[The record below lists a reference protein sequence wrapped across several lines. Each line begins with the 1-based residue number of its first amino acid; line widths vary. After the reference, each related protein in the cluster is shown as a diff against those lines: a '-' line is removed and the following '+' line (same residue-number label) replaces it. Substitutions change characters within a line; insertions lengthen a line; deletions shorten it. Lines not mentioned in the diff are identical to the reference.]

1 MAASDNKKT
10 LEDILKLTKEVERPL
25 ESISNAIA
33 NMVVEAQALNQA
45 FIGGR
50 SRIEE
55 MQTAIASSVASITK
69 LGGNVSDVTNTMI
82 GIADGSRRNVIATQ
96 EQVSKLFAS
105 SEILTSDAKTL
116 TKNFAEAGYEVS
128 QIGTNVEKSIEY
140 VQSLGLN
147 ARIVT
152 KEVTE
157 NLDLMNRF
165 SFNDGVQG
173 LTKMAAQASMLRF
186 DMRTTKD
193 FADRV
198 LRPEGAIEMA
208 AGFQRLGLA
217 VGSLGDP
224 FKLMNDAINDPGA
237 LQDSLIKA
245 TQQFISFSKETNSF
259 KISQQ
264 GILTLK
270 EMATL
275 TDISYE
281 QLTKSALA
289 AADLDTR
296 LSAINPSINFKSE
309 NDKILL
315 ANIASMGEGGT
326 YEVNLKDNTKKELQ
340 NLNQEE
346 FDELIKQQKEGPKT
360 VEEIQKSQLG
370 VLEEGNANTLGML
383 NQMRYGA
390 AGAKEVVSNV
400 VGLENI
406 VRTVSREISNAGPDT
421 KEVGKFVN
429 ESIDAFKSLMTK
441 RQSGDITEKTFNT
454 QFKSLQEK
462 FIDLPEYISEKTS
475 NVLTNI
481 ISSTKGTSSTEN
493 VFRSAME
500 ELKNVI
506 DTGKIGPVKTKVKQ
520 IPNVGDASVFGASGT
535 RAKQIAEI
543 SKGQEPAKSTFQKVD
558 LGGVITIKIDAP
570 PGVSVEYLNKTL
582 TNLVNSES
590 FIQQI
595 TKMTKQVA
603 STEMKGTK
611 Q

>member
-595 TKMTKQVA
+595 VKMTKQVA
-603 STEMKGTK
+603 PTEMKGTK

>member
-406 VRTVSREISNAGPDT
+406 ARIVSREISNAGPDT

-429 ESIDAFKSLMTK
+429 ESIEAFKSLMTK

-506 DTGKIGPVKTKVKQ
+506 DTGKIGSVKTKVKQ

-595 TKMTKQVA
+595 VKMTKQVA
-603 STEMKGTK
+603 PTEMKGTK

>member
-147 ARIVT
+147 ARVVT

-198 LRPEGAIEMA
+198 LNPDGAIKMA

-237 LQDSLIKA
+237 LQDSLIQA

-270 EMATL
+270 EMANL

-309 NDKILL
+309 NDKVLL

-383 NQMRYGA
+383 NQMRYGT

-406 VRTVSREISNAGPDT
+406 ARIVSREISNAGPDT

-429 ESIDAFKSLMTK
+429 ESIEAFKSLMTK
-441 RQSGDITEKTFNT
+441 RQSGDINEQTFNT
-454 QFKSLQEK
+454 QFKLLETK

-535 RAKQIAEI
+535 RTKQIAEI

-595 TKMTKQVA
+595 VKMTKQVA
-603 STEMKGTK
+603 PTKMKSSK
-611 Q
+611 E

>member
-429 ESIDAFKSLMTK
+429 ESIDAFKTLMTK
-441 RQSGDITEKTFNT
+441 RQSGDITEQTFNT
-454 QFKSLQEK
+454 QFKLLEKK

-481 ISSTKGTSSTEN
+481 INSTKGTSSTEN

-500 ELKNVI
+500 EFKNVI
-506 DTGKIGPVKTKVKQ
+506 DTGKIGSVKTKVKQ

-595 TKMTKQVA
+595 VKMTKQVA
-603 STEMKGTK
+603 PTEMKGTK

>member
-82 GIADGSRRNVIATQ
+82 GIADGSRRNVIATE

-429 ESIDAFKSLMTK
+429 ESIDAFKTLMTK
-441 RQSGDITEKTFNT
+441 RQSGDITEQTFNT
-454 QFKSLQEK
+454 QFKLLEKK

-481 ISSTKGTSSTEN
+481 INSTKGTSSTEN

-500 ELKNVI
+500 EFKNVI
-506 DTGKIGPVKTKVKQ
+506 DTGKIGSVKTKVKQ

-603 STEMKGTK
+603 PTEMKGTK

>member
-82 GIADGSRRNVIATQ
+82 GIADGSRRNVIATE

-429 ESIDAFKSLMTK
+429 ESIDAFKTLMTK
-441 RQSGDITEKTFNT
+441 RQSGDITEQTFNT
-454 QFKSLQEK
+454 QFKLLEKK

-481 ISSTKGTSSTEN
+481 INSTKGTSSTEN

-500 ELKNVI
+500 EFKNVI
-506 DTGKIGPVKTKVKQ
+506 DTGKIGSVKTKVKQ

-595 TKMTKQVA
+595 VKMTKQVA
-603 STEMKGTK
+603 PTEMKGTK

>member
-116 TKNFAEAGYEVS
+116 TENFAKAGYEVS

-186 DMRTTKD
+186 DMRATKD

-360 VEEIQKSQLG
+360 VEEIQRSQLG

-429 ESIDAFKSLMTK
+429 ESIDAFKTLMTK
-441 RQSGDITEKTFNT
+441 RQSGDITEQTFNT
-454 QFKSLQEK
+454 QFKLLEKK

-481 ISSTKGTSSTEN
+481 INSTKGTSSTEN

-500 ELKNVI
+500 EFKNVI
-506 DTGKIGPVKTKVKQ
+506 DTGKIGSVKTKVKQ

-535 RAKQIAEI
+535 RTKQIAEI

-595 TKMTKQVA
+595 VKMTKQVA
-603 STEMKGTK
+603 PTEMKGTK

>member
-116 TKNFAEAGYEVS
+116 TENFAKAGYEVS

-186 DMRTTKD
+186 DMRATKD

-360 VEEIQKSQLG
+360 VEEIQRSQLG

-429 ESIDAFKSLMTK
+429 ESIDAFKTLMTK
-441 RQSGDITEKTFNT
+441 RQSGDITEQTFNT
-454 QFKSLQEK
+454 QFKLLEKK

-481 ISSTKGTSSTEN
+481 INSTKGTSSTEN

-500 ELKNVI
+500 EFKNVI
-506 DTGKIGPVKTKVKQ
+506 DTGKIGSVKTKVKQ

-535 RAKQIAEI
+535 RTKQIAEI

-603 STEMKGTK
+603 PTEMKGTK

>member
-1 MAASDNKKT
+1 MAALDNKKT

-406 VRTVSREISNAGPDT
+406 ARTVSREISNAGPDT

-429 ESIDAFKSLMTK
+429 ESIDAFKTLMTK
-441 RQSGDITEKTFNT
+441 RQSGDITEQTFNT
-454 QFKSLQEK
+454 QFKLLEKK

-481 ISSTKGTSSTEN
+481 INSTKGTSSTEN

-500 ELKNVI
+500 EFKNVI
-506 DTGKIGPVKTKVKQ
+506 DTGKIGSVKTKVKQ

-603 STEMKGTK
+603 PTEMKGTK